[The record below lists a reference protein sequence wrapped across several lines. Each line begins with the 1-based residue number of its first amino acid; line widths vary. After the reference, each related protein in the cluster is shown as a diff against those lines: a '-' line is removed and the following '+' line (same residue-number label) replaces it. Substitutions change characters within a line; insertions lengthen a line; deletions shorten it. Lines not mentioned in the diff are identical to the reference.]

1 MKTVQMNNA
10 IKRIASLIVSAVSM
24 TSFALTAFAS
34 EPYDSYNYDF
44 WDDPVPA
51 QAAYKVDNTFTG
63 KTAGLERLTDP
74 EDELFLSVNTATS
87 FSGIKDIFFEE
98 SLEQFW
104 VADTLNNR
112 IIRLDKNMQLIGC
125 YTGVDKSDSGTTA
138 FNSPNG
144 VFVDVEE
151 NGDVMMYIGD
161 TNNSRILKCKVTGDL
176 TCENALEIGKP
187 ESAIYTSKSQTFLP
201 EKILVDKAGN
211 IYAVCTSLNAGS
223 AQFNYLGE
231 FQGFYGANRVEVTAE
246 IIRKRIWR
254 IFASDEQLKSMKS
267 AAPTE
272 YKNFDIDAEGFIYT
286 CTEAANTTMDAVKKL
301 NAAGYNIW
309 NNAAGNEYQF
319 GDIVNGGTWDA
330 ATNTNYSTRL
340 TDIDIDEN
348 GFINILDYSTGRVFV
363 YDEFCSLVTI
373 FGTKSSTSDQ
383 KGSFNG
389 PNALETAFGNVYIV
403 DGIKNDITVYSTTLY
418 GSYLKQAVLLYD
430 DGRYVDAEPYWQE
443 VLDRN
448 GTCSFAQLGLGKAA
462 LNKGDYKL
470 AMEYF
475 EDCYAQTSYDRA
487 FKYYREQWLQDNFVL
502 VFLAVV
508 LVIVGIFVISLLIK
522 RGIIKKRVKKV
533 KKAPERKKTKKELE
547 HEAELAAE
555 KAAKEA
561 EEMAA
566 QAAEETAEAAQ
577 EVAETAQE
585 AAEAAEEIE
594 KEEE

>member
-1 MKTVQMNNA
+1 MKNA
-10 IKRIASLIVSAVSM
+10 IKKITSLIVAAVSV
-24 TSFALTAFAS
+24 TSFALTAMAS

-51 QAAYKVDNTFTG
+51 QAAYKVNNTYTG
-63 KTAGLERLTDP
+63 KNVGLERLRDP
-74 EDELFLSVNTATS
+74 EDELFISVNTPTS
-87 FSGIKDIFFEE
+87 FAGIKDIFFDEISEE
-98 SLEQFW
+98 FW
-104 VADTLNNR
+104 IADTLNNR
-112 IIRLDKNMQLIGC
+112 IVRLDKNMQLIGC
-125 YTGVDKSDSGTTA
+125 YTGVDKSDSGVVK

-144 VFVDVEE
+144 IFVEKEE
-151 NGDVMMYIGD
+151 NGDLIMYVGD
-161 TNNSRILKCKVTGDL
+161 TNNSRILKCKVIDGI
-176 TCENALEIGKP
+176 TCENLLEIGKP
-187 ESAIYTSKSQTFLP
+187 DSAIFTSKSQTFLP
-201 EKILVDKAGN
+201 EKILVDNAGN

-223 AQFNYLGE
+223 AQFNSAGE

-254 IFASDEQLKSMKS
+254 IFASDEQLKAMKS
-267 AAPTE
+267 AAPAE
-272 YKNFDIDAEGFIYT
+272 YKNFDIDEEGFIYT
-286 CTEAANTTMDAVKKL
+286 CTEAANATIDAVKKL

-309 NNAAGNEYQF
+309 NNAEGNEYKF
-319 GDIVNGGTWDA
+319 GDIISGGTYDA
-330 ATNTNYSTRL
+330 ATNTHYSTRL

-348 GFINILDYSTGRVFV
+348 GFINILDYATGRVFV

-373 FGTKSSTSDQ
+373 FGTKSNTSDQ

-389 PNALETAFGNVYIV
+389 PNALEAAYGNIYVV

-443 VLDRN
+443 VLNRN

-462 LNKGDYKL
+462 LNKGEYKKAMDYFK
-470 AMEYF
+470 
-475 EDCYAQTSYDRA
+475 DCYSQKNYDRA

-502 VFLAVV
+502 VFAVV
-508 LVIVGIFVISLLIK
+508 ALAIVAIFVVSLLIK
-522 RGIIKKRVKKV
+522 KGIIKKRVKKV

-555 KAAKEA
+555 QAAKEA
-561 EEMAA
+561 EEKAA
-566 QAAEETAEAAQ
+566 SE
-577 EVAETAQE
+577 
-585 AAEAAEEIE
+585 AEEIKETE

>member
-1 MKTVQMNNA
+1 MKNA
-10 IKRIASLIVSAVSM
+10 IKKIASLLVAAVSM
-24 TSFALTAFAS
+24 TSFALTALAS
-34 EPYDSYNYDF
+34 EPYDSYIYDF

-51 QAAYKVDNTFTG
+51 QAAYKVDNTYTG
-63 KTAGLERLTDP
+63 KNVGLERLRDP
-74 EDELFLSVNTATS
+74 EDELFISVNTPTS

-98 SLEQFW
+98 TLEEFW
-104 VADTLNNR
+104 IADTLNNR
-112 IIRLDKNMQLIGC
+112 IVRLNKDMQLIGC
-125 YTGVDKSDSGTTA
+125 YTGIDKSESGVLN
-138 FNSPNG
+138 FNAPNG
-144 VFVDVEE
+144 VFVVVED
-151 NGDVMMYIGD
+151 NGDVIMYIGD
-161 TNNSRILKCKVTGDL
+161 TNNSRILKCKATDAL
-176 TCENALEIGKP
+176 TCENLLEIGKP

-201 EKILVDKAGN
+201 EKILVDTAGN

-286 CTEAANTTMDAVKKL
+286 CTEAANATMDAVKKL

-309 NNAAGNEYQF
+309 NNEAGNEYHF
-319 GDIVNGGTWDA
+319 GDIISGSTYDA

-348 GFINILDYSTGRVFV
+348 GFINILDYATGRVFV

-373 FGTKSSTSDQ
+373 FGTKSNTSDQ

-389 PNALETAFGNVYIV
+389 PNALESAYGNIYIV

-430 DGRYVDAEPYWQE
+430 EGRYVDAEPYWQE

-462 LNKGDYKL
+462 LNRGEYKK

-475 EDCYAQTSYDRA
+475 KDCYAQKSYDRA
-487 FKYYREQWLQDNFVL
+487 FKYYREQWLQDNFII

-508 LVIVGIFVISLLIK
+508 LLIVGIFVISLLMK

-547 HEAELAAE
+547 HEAEIAAE

-561 EEMAA
+561 EEKAA
-566 QAAEETAEAAQ
+566 LEAEENK
-577 EVAETAQE
+577 
-585 AAEAAEEIE
+585 EIE

>member
-1 MKTVQMNNA
+1 MNNA
-10 IKRIASLIVSAVSM
+10 IKKVTSLIISAVSM

-44 WDDPVPA
+44 WNDPVPA
-51 QAAYKVDNTFTG
+51 QAAYKVNNTYTG
-63 KTAGLERLTDP
+63 KTVGLERLRDP
-74 EDELFLSVNTATS
+74 EDELFISENVKTS
-87 FSGIKDIFFEE
+87 FSGAKDIFYEKTLEE
-98 SLEQFW
+98 FW
-104 VADTLNNR
+104 IADTQNSR
-112 IIRLDKNMQLIGC
+112 IIRLDKNMQLVGC
-125 YTGVDKSDSGTTA
+125 YMGVDKSETSVTK
-138 FNSPNG
+138 FNNPNG
-144 VFVDVEE
+144 VFVEVEE
-151 NGDVMMYIGD
+151 NGDVIMYVGD
-161 TNNSRILKCKVTGDL
+161 TQNSRILKCKVVDGL
-176 TCENALEIGKP
+176 QCENLMEIGMP
-187 ESAIYTSKSQTFLP
+187 DSAIFTSKSKTFLP
-201 EKILVDKAGN
+201 EKILVDAAGN

-223 AQFNYLGE
+223 AQFNYKGE

-246 IIRKRIWR
+246 IIRKQIWR

-272 YKNFDIDAEGFIYT
+272 YKNFDMDAEGFIYT
-286 CTEAANTTMDAVKKL
+286 CTEAANTTTDAVKKL

-309 NNAAGNEYQF
+309 NNDAGNEYVF
-319 GDIVNGGTWDA
+319 GDIVTGGTWDA
-330 ATNTNYSTRL
+330 ATNTTYSTRL
-340 TDIDIDEN
+340 NDIDIDDN

-389 PNALETAFGNVYIV
+389 PNAVETAFGNVYVV

-430 DGRYVDAEPYWQE
+430 EGRYIDAEPYWQE

-448 GTCSFAQLGLGKAA
+448 GTCSFALLGLGKAA
-462 LNKGDYKL
+462 LNKGEYKK

-475 EDCYAQTSYDRA
+475 KDCYAQASYDRA

-502 VFLAVV
+502 VFLVVV
-508 LVIVGIFVISLLIK
+508 LAIVGIFVFSTLVK
-522 RGIIKKRVKKV
+522 KGIIKKRVKKV

-555 KAAKEA
+555 AAREA
-561 EEMAA
+561 EERAA
-566 QAAEETAEAAQ
+566 SEAENN
-577 EVAETAQE
+577 
-585 AAEAAEEIE
+585 EEIIE